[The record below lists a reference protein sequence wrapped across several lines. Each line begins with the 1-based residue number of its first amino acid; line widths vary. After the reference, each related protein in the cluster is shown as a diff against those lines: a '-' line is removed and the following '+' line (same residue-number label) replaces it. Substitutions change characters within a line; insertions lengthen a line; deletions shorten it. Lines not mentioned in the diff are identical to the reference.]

1 MLNGL
6 IICAMRKMRWAKC
19 KLYSPFG
26 YFFALNAAPVLV
38 FLYCATS
45 KATDIFHRSA
55 PSPGVQGKAGMG
67 SILLVR

>member
-1 MLNGL
+1 MCDAQDALGKVQAL
-6 IICAMRKMRWAKC
+6 FAVW
-19 KLYSPFG
+19 L
-26 YFFALNAAPVLV
+26 FFALNAAPVLV